1 VSFIAQCPPLTAV
14 CAGNIVQYPIDR
26 DGKVRFGPVLWHFFE
41 NREPDYR
48 SGSEIIVNLGPD
60 CRFGPKWSGSGS
72 QAIRTM
78 NRTFIIYLIFFIF
91 EKL

>member
-1 VSFIAQCPPLTAV
+1 MGRCKQVMWIGLRGPP
-14 CAGNIVQYPIDR
+14 GNR

-60 CRFGPKWSGSGS
+60 RRFGPKWSGSGS